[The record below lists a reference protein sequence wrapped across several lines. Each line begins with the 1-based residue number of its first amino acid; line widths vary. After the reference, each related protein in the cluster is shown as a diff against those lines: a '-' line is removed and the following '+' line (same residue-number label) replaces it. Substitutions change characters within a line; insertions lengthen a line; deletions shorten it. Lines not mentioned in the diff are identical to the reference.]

1 MRSLGLR
8 SLLVLTLMIGVMLAV
23 WPVSSTS
30 AVSNFRIVIPRIG
43 LNAPL
48 SYTTLDY
55 GPEVYF
61 QDSNTLMIAG
71 HRVTH
76 THPFY
81 YINDLKAGDSIW
93 IDFGKHHNRYI
104 VKKHAI
110 YTPAQAGHLSWY
122 PGLVLSAC
130 HPRHYD
136 TYRYVVF
143 ARPA

>member
-1 MRSLGLR
+1 MVSRGLS
-8 SLLVLTLMIGVMLAV
+8 SLLLIGIVGALV
-23 WPVSSTS
+23 FPVPSSSSST
-30 AVSNFRIVIPRIG
+30 NLRIVIPHIG

-55 GPEVYF
+55 GPKIYY
-61 QDSNTLMIAG
+61 QDFNTLMIAG

-81 YINDLKAGDSIW
+81 YINDIRRGDSIF
-93 IDFGKHHNRYI
+93 IMYNGHKNRYV
-104 VKKHAI
+104 VKKIAI
-110 YTPAQAGHLSWY
+110 YVPGQARHLSWY